1 MTTWTKRLQMK
12 DENIP
17 LIEYSALFNKQR
29 KAAPL
34 EIKIA
39 FREALELFLDDTN
52 HPNLRNHALREK
64 YAGFRSI
71 NVTEDWRA
79 LFKIRKTKFKIVVT
93 FHVLGTHA
101 QLYK

>member
-1 MTTWTKRLQMK
+1 MK
-12 DENIP
+12 DEES
-17 LIEYSALFNKQR
+17 LHIEYSVLFNKQF
-29 KAAPL
+29 KDAPL
-34 EIKIA
+34 EVKIA
-39 FREALELFLDDTN
+39 FKEVRELFSDNPD